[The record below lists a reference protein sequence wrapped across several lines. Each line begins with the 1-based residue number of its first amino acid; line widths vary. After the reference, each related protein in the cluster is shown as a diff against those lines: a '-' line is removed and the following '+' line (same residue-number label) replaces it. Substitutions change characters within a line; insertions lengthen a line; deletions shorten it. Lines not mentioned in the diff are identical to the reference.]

1 MLTTGAVSSSGREH
15 RRQSVGQRG
24 AEKRALVRGDWV
36 DALRRCLRHL
46 SAQKLARGHELAL
59 KNNQRRSS
67 MELFVEYTAF
77 IGGALLM
84 LWFIGYAGR
93 PQGQED

>member
-1 MLTTGAVSSSGREH
+1 
-15 RRQSVGQRG
+15 
-24 AEKRALVRGDWV
+24 
-36 DALRRCLRHL
+36 
-46 SAQKLARGHELAL
+46 
-59 KNNQRRSS
+59 